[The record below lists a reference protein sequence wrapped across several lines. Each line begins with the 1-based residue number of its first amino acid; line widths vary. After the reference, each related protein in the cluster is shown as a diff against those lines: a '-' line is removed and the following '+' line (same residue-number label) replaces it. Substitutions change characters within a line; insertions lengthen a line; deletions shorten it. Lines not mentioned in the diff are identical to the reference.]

1 MADNYLEKRYDEVFG
16 KKTLVK
22 KVGRP
27 LDSLFLE
34 NRSTRGYESD
44 FIVREEVL
52 RKIIGVNTKIA
63 SALNQQVLR
72 FKIVL
77 SDKAPL
83 LLQHVKMGGLLP
95 ELHLPLKGTEPNA
108 FIIVCSTIKENR
120 NVDIDLGISL
130 QSMLLKAVEIGL
142 NGLIIG
148 SFNRE
153 KISEA
158 FDLQFSPLAILA
170 IGKSKEKIR
179 LKEISETDNHKYF
192 RQEDNTHVVPKVKVE
207 DLIM

>member
-1 MADNYLEKRYDEVFG
+1 MADNYLEKRYEEVFG

-22 KVGRP
+22 KVGRT

-34 NRSTRGYESD
+34 NRSTRGYKSD

-63 SALNQQVLR
+63 SARNQQVLR

-95 ELHLPLKGTEPNA
+95 ELHLPFKGTEPNA
-108 FIIVCSTIKENR
+108 FIIVCSTIEENK

-192 RQEDNTHVVPKVKVE
+192 RQEDNTHIVPKVKID
-207 DLIM
+207 DLII